1 MYPHV
6 TQFET
11 RTMQID
17 DEIRVRAQREALRRP
32 TQAPGPPRLRARMI
46 ARLVRAA
53 VGALVAFFRAE
64 TRQRPVPSH
73 PVYWP

>member
-11 RTMQID
+11 RTMQIL
-17 DEIRVRAQREALRRP
+17 DEIRVRAEREALRRT
-32 TQAPGPPRLRARMI
+32 TQAPRLRATMI
-46 ARLVRAA
+46 ARLISAGVGRLAA
-53 VGALVAFFRAE
+53 FLRAE
-64 TRQRPVPSH
+64 TQHRPVPGH